1 MILKNVYSLFNTWK
15 FLFMV
20 KRWVIQRLYGFYG
33 SEIFSLI
40 DMRTMIQLMTFGKEN
55 SLTLMYMCKGVGSS
69 HL

>member
-1 MILKNVYSLFNTWK
+1 MILKSVYSFSNTWK

-40 DMRTMIQLMTFGKEN
+40 DMRMMIQLMTFGKEN
-55 SLTLMYMCKGVGSS
+55 SLTLMYMRKGVGSS
-69 HL
+69 RL